1 MYIVLWINVIY
12 FMTLCLMKFIIC
24 PKISASITLSVVG
37 SLKHKASETSPLK
50 CPFWI
55 FILETSLKV
64 LQVARKFAP
73 HPGYIFYP
81 GRSTYGVLH
90 PLAFM
95 KSSCVWFLL
104 SSHSR
109 DGTRQSIP
117 TSFLKSAASLLTAIS
132 AFQSS
137 AFLIRKQMTI
147 GFFRHLNKKPAMIWV
162 FPMKIILSFNSDDP
176 KE

>member
-1 MYIVLWINVIY
+1 
-12 FMTLCLMKFIIC
+12 MTLCLMKFIIC

-64 LQVARKFAP
+64 LQVASLYRTLA
-73 HPGYIFYP
+73 IFYP
-81 GRSTYGVLH
+81 RRSTYGVLH

-95 KSSCVWFLL
+95 KFSCVWFLL

-137 AFLIRKQMTI
+137 AFLIRKQMTFKQKI
-147 GFFRHLNKKPAMIWV
+147 SYDVIWV
-162 FPMKIILSFNSDDP
+162 FPMKIVSSFNSDDP

>member
-50 CPFWI
+50 RPFWI

-64 LQVARKFAP
+64 LQVASLHRTLA
-73 HPGYIFYP
+73 IFYP
-81 GRSTYGVLH
+81 RRSTYGVLH

-137 AFLIRKQMTI
+137 AFLIRKQMTT
-147 GFFRHLNKKPAMIWV
+147 GFFRHLNKKPAM
-162 FPMKIILSFNSDDP
+162 M
-176 KE
+176 